1 MPSIEDIV
9 IGRTLR
15 LFRSVFSSGEAG
27 QNYTIMGLHN
37 SKTRSIKMS
46 ETPKKIIVESV
57 NRNTL
62 SKQVVESIIQLLSS
76 GQMKPGDKLPTEME
90 LMEIL
95 NVSRP
100 VLREALSSLESLGVI
115 NRKTREGTFFNNK
128 ISSHPFSIMLSLAH
142 DNLQAMVEARMALE
156 LGLITIAAEKISDE
170 DLKRLKQ
177 TIDIIENSK
186 DQDYGEADIEF
197 HRIIAL
203 SANNQ
208 IVEGMVDS
216 LIVTLVKI
224 NSEIK
229 VRDPERTIEHH
240 MAIYKALEKRDPF
253 EAFHQM
259 YLHLDY
265 VRHKVLKNGNSK
277 KGF

>member
-1 MPSIEDIV
+1 MD
-9 IGRTLR
+9 
-15 LFRSVFSSGEAG
+15 
-27 QNYTIMGLHN
+27 
-37 SKTRSIKMS
+37 
-46 ETPKKIIVESV
+46 ETPKKIIVGSV
-57 NRNTL
+57 NRTTL
-62 SKQVVESIIQLLSS
+62 SKQVLESIIQLLIS

-115 NRKTREGTFFNNK
+115 TRKTREGTFFNNK

-170 DLKRLKQ
+170 DLKRLEQ
-177 TIDIIENSK
+177 TIEIIENSK
-186 DQDYGEADIEF
+186 DQNYGEADIEF

-216 LIVTLVKI
+216 LIVTLIKI
-224 NSEIK
+224 DSEIK
-229 VRDPERTIEHH
+229 VREPERTIEHH
-240 MAIYKALEKRDPF
+240 RAIYKALEKRDPF

-265 VRHKVLKNGNSK
+265 VRHKVLKNYHGNK
-277 KGF
+277 E

>member
-1 MPSIEDIV
+1 MD
-9 IGRTLR
+9 
-15 LFRSVFSSGEAG
+15 
-27 QNYTIMGLHN
+27 
-37 SKTRSIKMS
+37 

-57 NRNTL
+57 NRTTL
-62 SKQVVESIIQLLSS
+62 SKQVVESIIQLLIS

-156 LGLITIAAEKISDE
+156 LGLIAIAAEKISDE

-177 TIDIIENSK
+177 TIEVIENSK
-186 DQDYGEADIEF
+186 DQNYGEADIEF

-224 NSEIK
+224 NSEIR
-229 VRDPERTIEHH
+229 VREPERTIEHH

-265 VRHKVLKNGNSK
+265 VRHKVLKNIHGNK
-277 KGF
+277 E

>member
-1 MPSIEDIV
+1 MD
-9 IGRTLR
+9 
-15 LFRSVFSSGEAG
+15 
-27 QNYTIMGLHN
+27 
-37 SKTRSIKMS
+37 
-46 ETPKKIIVESV
+46 ETPKKIIVGSV
-57 NRNTL
+57 NRTTL
-62 SKQVVESIIQLLSS
+62 SKQVVESIIQLLIS

-142 DNLQAMVEARMALE
+142 DNLQALVEARMALE
-156 LGLITIAAEKISDE
+156 LGLITIAAEKISDD

-177 TIDIIENSK
+177 TIEIIENNK
-186 DQDYGEADIEF
+186 DQNYGEADIEF

-224 NSEIK
+224 DSEIK
-229 VRDPERTIEHH
+229 VREPERTIEHH

-253 EAFHQM
+253 EAFQQM

-265 VRHKVLKNGNSK
+265 VRHKVLKSR
-277 KGF
+277 

>member
-1 MPSIEDIV
+1 MD
-9 IGRTLR
+9 
-15 LFRSVFSSGEAG
+15 
-27 QNYTIMGLHN
+27 
-37 SKTRSIKMS
+37 
-46 ETPKKIIVESV
+46 ETPRKIIVESV
-57 NRNTL
+57 NRTTL
-62 SKQVVESIIQLLSS
+62 SKQVVESIIQLLIS

-177 TIDIIENSK
+177 TIEIIENSK
-186 DQDYGEADIEF
+186 DQNYGEADIEF

-229 VRDPERTIEHH
+229 VREPERTIEHH

-265 VRHKVLKNGNSK
+265 VRHKVLKNLHGK
-277 KGF
+277 KD

>member
-1 MPSIEDIV
+1 MD
-9 IGRTLR
+9 
-15 LFRSVFSSGEAG
+15 
-27 QNYTIMGLHN
+27 
-37 SKTRSIKMS
+37 
-46 ETPKKIIVESV
+46 ETPKKIKVDSV

-62 SKQVVESIIQLLSS
+62 SKQVLENIIQLLVS
-76 GQMKPGDKLPTEME
+76 GQLKPGDKLPTEME
-90 LMEIL
+90 LMEKL

-128 ISSHPFSIMLSLAH
+128 ISSHPFSIMLSLAQ

-170 DLKRLKQ
+170 ELERLKQ
-177 TIDIIENSK
+177 TIDTIANNKEKN
-186 DQDYGEADIEF
+186 YGEADLEF

-203 SANNQ
+203 SANNP

-224 NSEIK
+224 NNEIK
-229 VRDPERTIEHH
+229 VREPERTIQHH
-240 MAIYKALEKRDPF
+240 LAIYKALKKRDPF

-259 YLHLDY
+259 FLHLDY
-265 VRHKVLKNGNSK
+265 VRQKVLKEYPDQK
-277 KGF
+277 KGIIG

>member
-1 MPSIEDIV
+1 MD
-9 IGRTLR
+9 
-15 LFRSVFSSGEAG
+15 
-27 QNYTIMGLHN
+27 
-37 SKTRSIKMS
+37 

-57 NRNTL
+57 NRTTL
-62 SKQVVESIIQLLSS
+62 SKQVVESIIQLLIS

-115 NRKTREGTFFNNK
+115 TRKTREGTFFNNK

-170 DLKRLKQ
+170 ELKRLKQ
-177 TIDIIENSK
+177 TIEVIENSK
-186 DQDYGEADIEF
+186 DQNYGEADIEF

-224 NSEIK
+224 DSEIK
-229 VRDPERTIEHH
+229 VREPERTIEHH
-240 MAIYKALEKRDPF
+240 RAIYKALEKRDPF

-265 VRHKVLKNGNSK
+265 VRHKVLKNGHGNK
-277 KGF
+277 E

>member
-1 MPSIEDIV
+1 MD
-9 IGRTLR
+9 
-15 LFRSVFSSGEAG
+15 
-27 QNYTIMGLHN
+27 
-37 SKTRSIKMS
+37 
-46 ETPKKIIVESV
+46 ETPKKIKVDSV

-62 SKQVVESIIQLLSS
+62 SKQVVENIIQLLVS
-76 GQMKPGDKLPTEME
+76 GQMKPGEKLPKEME

-115 NRKTREGTFFNNK
+115 HRKTREGTFFNNK

-170 DLKRLKQ
+170 ELKRLKQ
-177 TIDIIENSK
+177 TIDEIANNK
-186 DQDYGEADIEF
+186 DSDYSEADLEF

-203 SANNQ
+203 SANNP
-208 IVEGMVDS
+208 IVEGMIDT

-229 VRDPERTIEHH
+229 IREPERTIQHH
-240 MAIYKALEKRDPF
+240 LAIYQALEKRDPF

-259 YLHLDY
+259 FLHLDY
-265 VRHKVLKNGNSK
+265 VRHKVLKEYPDYRK
-277 KGF
+277 KE

>member
-1 MPSIEDIV
+1 MD
-9 IGRTLR
+9 
-15 LFRSVFSSGEAG
+15 
-27 QNYTIMGLHN
+27 
-37 SKTRSIKMS
+37 
-46 ETPKKIIVESV
+46 ETPKKIKVDSV

-62 SKQVVESIIQLLSS
+62 SKQVVENIIQLLVS
-76 GQMKPGDKLPTEME
+76 GQMKPGEKLPKEME

-115 NRKTREGTFFNNK
+115 HRKTREGTFFNNK

-170 DLKRLKQ
+170 ELKRLKQ
-177 TIDIIENSK
+177 TIDEIANNK
-186 DQDYGEADIEF
+186 DSDYSEADLEF

-203 SANNQ
+203 SANNP
-208 IVEGMVDS
+208 IVEGMIDT

-229 VRDPERTIEHH
+229 IREPERTIQHH
-240 MAIYKALEKRDPF
+240 LAIYQALEKRDPF

-259 YLHLDY
+259 FLHLDY
-265 VRHKVLKNGNSK
+265 VRHKVLKEYPK
-277 KGF
+277 MPPLDK

>member
-1 MPSIEDIV
+1 MD
-9 IGRTLR
+9 
-15 LFRSVFSSGEAG
+15 
-27 QNYTIMGLHN
+27 
-37 SKTRSIKMS
+37 

-62 SKQVVESIIQLLSS
+62 SKQVVESIIQLLIS

-177 TIDIIENSK
+177 TIEFIENNK
-186 DQDYGEADIEF
+186 DQNYGEADIEF

-224 NSEIK
+224 DSEIK
-229 VRDPERTIEHH
+229 VREPERTIEHH

-265 VRHKVLKNGNSK
+265 VRHKVLKNLHSNK
-277 KGF
+277 E

>member
-1 MPSIEDIV
+1 MD
-9 IGRTLR
+9 
-15 LFRSVFSSGEAG
+15 
-27 QNYTIMGLHN
+27 
-37 SKTRSIKMS
+37 

-57 NRNTL
+57 NRTTL
-62 SKQVVESIIQLLSS
+62 SKQVVESIIQLLIS

-142 DNLQAMVEARMALE
+142 DNLQALVEARMALE

-170 DLKRLKQ
+170 DLKKLKQ
-177 TIDIIENSK
+177 TIEIIENNK
-186 DQDYGEADIEF
+186 DQNYGEADIEF

-224 NSEIK
+224 DSEIK
-229 VRDPERTIEHH
+229 VREPERTIEHH

-265 VRHKVLKNGNSK
+265 VRHKVLKSR
-277 KGF
+277 

>member
-1 MPSIEDIV
+1 MD
-9 IGRTLR
+9 
-15 LFRSVFSSGEAG
+15 
-27 QNYTIMGLHN
+27 
-37 SKTRSIKMS
+37 
-46 ETPKKIIVESV
+46 ETPKKIKVDSV

-62 SKQVVESIIQLLSS
+62 SKQVVQNIIQLLVS
-76 GQMKPGDKLPTEME
+76 GQMKPGEKLPTEME

-115 NRKTREGTFFNNK
+115 HRKTREGTFFNNK

-170 DLKRLKQ
+170 ELQRLKQ
-177 TIDIIENSK
+177 TIDTIANIK
-186 DQDYGEADIEF
+186 DSDYSEADLEF

-203 SANNQ
+203 SANNP
-208 IVEGMVDS
+208 IVEGMIDT

-229 VRDPERTIEHH
+229 IREPERTIQHH
-240 MAIYKALEKRDPF
+240 LAIYQALEKRDPF

-259 YLHLDY
+259 FLHLDY
-265 VRHKVLKNGNSK
+265 VRHKVLKEYPKNATP
-277 KGF
+277 

>member
-1 MPSIEDIV
+1 MD
-9 IGRTLR
+9 
-15 LFRSVFSSGEAG
+15 
-27 QNYTIMGLHN
+27 
-37 SKTRSIKMS
+37 
-46 ETPKKIIVESV
+46 ETPKKIKVDSV

-62 SKQVVESIIQLLSS
+62 SKQVVEKIIQLLVS
-76 GQMKPGDKLPTEME
+76 GQMKPGEKLPTEME

-115 NRKTREGTFFNNK
+115 HRKTREGTFFNNK

-170 DLKRLKQ
+170 ELQRLKQ
-177 TIDIIENSK
+177 TIDAIANNK
-186 DQDYGEADIEF
+186 DSDYSEADLEF

-203 SANNQ
+203 SANNP
-208 IVEGMVDS
+208 IVEGMIDT

-229 VRDPERTIEHH
+229 IREPERTIQHH
-240 MAIYKALEKRDPF
+240 LAIYQALEKRDPF

-259 YLHLDY
+259 FLHLDY
-265 VRHKVLKNGNSK
+265 VRHKVLKEYPDYRK
-277 KGF
+277 KE

>member
-1 MPSIEDIV
+1 MD
-9 IGRTLR
+9 
-15 LFRSVFSSGEAG
+15 
-27 QNYTIMGLHN
+27 
-37 SKTRSIKMS
+37 
-46 ETPKKIIVESV
+46 ETPKKIKVESV

-62 SKQVVESIIQLLSS
+62 SKQVVESIIQLLIS
-76 GQMKPGDKLPTEME
+76 GQLKPGDKLPTEME
-90 LMEIL
+90 FMEKL

-115 NRKTREGTFFNNK
+115 TRKTREGTFFNNK

-142 DNLQAMVEARMALE
+142 DNLQAIVEARMALE

-170 DLKRLKQ
+170 ELKKLKQ
-177 TIDIIENSK
+177 TIDVIANSK
-186 DQDYGEADIEF
+186 DNDYGDADIEF

-203 SANNQ
+203 SANNP

-224 NSEIK
+224 NDEIK
-229 VRDPERTIEHH
+229 VREPERTVQHH
-240 MAIYKALEKRDPF
+240 TAIYKALEKRDPF

-259 YLHLDY
+259 FLHLDY
-265 VRHKVLKNGNSK
+265 VRHKVIKNNIL
-277 KGF
+277 

>member
-1 MPSIEDIV
+1 MD
-9 IGRTLR
+9 
-15 LFRSVFSSGEAG
+15 
-27 QNYTIMGLHN
+27 
-37 SKTRSIKMS
+37 
-46 ETPKKIIVESV
+46 ETPKKIIVGSV
-57 NRNTL
+57 NRTTL
-62 SKQVVESIIQLLSS
+62 SKQVLESIIQLLIS

-115 NRKTREGTFFNNK
+115 TRKTREGTFFNNK

-170 DLKRLKQ
+170 DLKRLQQ
-177 TIDIIENSK
+177 TIEIIENSK
-186 DQDYGEADIEF
+186 DQNYGEADIEF

-216 LIVTLVKI
+216 LIVTLIKI
-224 NSEIK
+224 DSEIK
-229 VRDPERTIEHH
+229 VREPERTIEHH
-240 MAIYKALEKRDPF
+240 RAIYNALEKRDPF

-265 VRHKVLKNGNSK
+265 VRHKVLKNYHGNK
-277 KGF
+277 E

>member
-1 MPSIEDIV
+1 MD
-9 IGRTLR
+9 
-15 LFRSVFSSGEAG
+15 
-27 QNYTIMGLHN
+27 
-37 SKTRSIKMS
+37 
-46 ETPKKIIVESV
+46 ETPKKIIVESI
-57 NRNTL
+57 NRTTL

-115 NRKTREGTFFNNK
+115 TRKTREGTFFNNK

-177 TIDIIENSK
+177 TIEIIENSK
-186 DQDYGEADIEF
+186 DENYGEADIEF

-229 VRDPERTIEHH
+229 VREPERTIEHH
-240 MAIYKALEKRDPF
+240 RAIYKALERRDPF

-265 VRHKVLKNGNSK
+265 VRHKVLKNWHGNK
-277 KGF
+277 D

>member
-1 MPSIEDIV
+1 MD
-9 IGRTLR
+9 
-15 LFRSVFSSGEAG
+15 
-27 QNYTIMGLHN
+27 
-37 SKTRSIKMS
+37 
-46 ETPKKIIVESV
+46 ETPKKILVESV

-62 SKQVVESIIQLLSS
+62 SKQVVESIIQLLIS

-100 VLREALSSLESLGVI
+100 VLREALSSLESLGLI
-115 NRKTREGTFFNNK
+115 TRKTREGTFFNNK

-177 TIDIIENSK
+177 TIEIIENSK
-186 DQDYGEADIEF
+186 DQNYGEADIEF

-224 NSEIK
+224 DSEIK
-229 VRDPERTIEHH
+229 VREPERTIEHH

-265 VRHKVLKNGNSK
+265 VRHKVLKNFHGNK
-277 KGF
+277 E

>member
-1 MPSIEDIV
+1 M
-9 IGRTLR
+9 
-15 LFRSVFSSGEAG
+15 
-27 QNYTIMGLHN
+27 N
-37 SKTRSIKMS
+37 

-62 SKQVVESIIQLLSS
+62 SKQVVESIIQLLIS

-95 NVSRP
+95 NVTRP

-177 TIDIIENSK
+177 TIEIIENNK
-186 DQDYGEADIEF
+186 DQNYGEADIEF

-224 NSEIK
+224 DSEIK
-229 VRDPERTIEHH
+229 VREPERTIEHH

-265 VRHKVLKNGNSK
+265 VRHKVLKNGYGNK
-277 KGF
+277 D

>member
-1 MPSIEDIV
+1 MD
-9 IGRTLR
+9 
-15 LFRSVFSSGEAG
+15 
-27 QNYTIMGLHN
+27 
-37 SKTRSIKMS
+37 
-46 ETPKKIIVESV
+46 ETHRKIIVESV

-62 SKQVVESIIQLLSS
+62 SKQVVESIIQLLIS

-177 TIDIIENSK
+177 TIEIIENSK

-229 VRDPERTIEHH
+229 VREPERTIEHH
-240 MAIYKALEKRDPF
+240 RAIYKALEKRDPF

-265 VRHKVLKNGNSK
+265 VRHKVLKNCQGNK
-277 KGF
+277 D